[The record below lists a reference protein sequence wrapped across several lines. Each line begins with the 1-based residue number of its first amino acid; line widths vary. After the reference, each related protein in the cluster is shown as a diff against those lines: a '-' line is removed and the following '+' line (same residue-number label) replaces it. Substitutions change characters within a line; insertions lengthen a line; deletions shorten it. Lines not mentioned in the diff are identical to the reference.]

1 LQRNKIDKV
10 KEDMKNIL
18 VAEDND
24 GNYVLM
30 TYILKRD
37 YNIVRAI
44 NGLEAVQKVK
54 EGGIDL
60 VLMDINMPVMDGIE
74 ATKAIKAEHP
84 EIPVLALTA
93 NAYESDKENAFN
105 AGCDDFI
112 AKPVNCKETLDIV
125 NKYLK

>member
-1 LQRNKIDKV
+1 
-10 KEDMKNIL
+10 MKNIL

-93 NAYESDKENAFN
+93 NAYEAIRRMHSMQDATILSLN
-105 AGCDDFI
+105 
-112 AKPVNCKETLDIV
+112 P
-125 NKYLK
+125 

>member
-1 LQRNKIDKV
+1 MQRNKIDKV